1 MRDKSKGDE
10 MIRNEQ
16 RKINKGR
23 KEPLSKNE
31 WRRVGLMFELNLFHV
46 NGESEQ

>member
-10 MIRNEQ
+10 MICNEQ

-23 KEPLSKNE
+23 KEPHSKNE
-31 WRRVGLMFELNLFHV
+31 FRRVGLMFELHLFHV
-46 NGESEQ
+46 NGDSEK